1 MGAAAAPGSTPALPP
16 RTSAYSEGAKR
27 AMPSTGE
34 PVHAVVWTNC
44 PAFNGLA
51 HEKIWLVPEAD
62 FDVVEL
68 LMCKRNGVGTKPLG
82 VPCRHKKLTVDSVLT
97 DVAVCAGFQKLHS
110 RELTPD
116 DLYALDH
123 TDIPVLRAIL
133 SQSTDLWPFV
143 QFAERL
149 GVYLRAARV
158 AGRGV
163 LLLILPLVLYPACPA
178 PGLATT
184 HGSAP
189 TISCSAIMEQMKV
202 LSDKVESIQQFL
214 VAPPPPRRAGAG
226 PSSMPSGPPV
236 DPIKLTI
243 INIPP
248 LLTDGLQ
255 ENLAI
260 RDMNDPHAVTLR
272 RFVCKLLGRANLILH
287 DSAVVGTTRLA
298 EAPPYRVLVQFK
310 SPEIMMKV
318 MKDGPALF
326 TYETA
331 PLSLK
336 GVLERMFEDYNNA
349 VRAGSSAGRLLRAPG
364 LVIEPYSSRKRQR
377 EGSQDSQPEFPPAPP
392 APPANSS
399 CWDF

>member
-34 PVHAVVWTNC
+34 PVHVVVWTNC

-68 LMCKRNGVGTKPLG
+68 LMCKRNGVGTKPSG

-123 TDIPVLRAIL
+123 TDISVLRAIL
-133 SQSTDLWPFV
+133 SQNTDLWPFV

-163 LLLILPLVLYPACPA
+163 LLLILPLVLYPACPVA
-178 PGLATT
+178 
-184 HGSAP
+184 
-189 TISCSAIMEQMKV
+189 
-202 LSDKVESIQQFL
+202 QQ
-214 VAPPPPRRAGAG
+214 
-226 PSSMPSGPPV
+226 
-236 DPIKLTI
+236 
-243 INIPP
+243 
-248 LLTDGLQ
+248 
-255 ENLAI
+255 
-260 RDMNDPHAVTLR
+260 
-272 RFVCKLLGRANLILH
+272 
-287 DSAVVGTTRLA
+287 
-298 EAPPYRVLVQFK
+298 
-310 SPEIMMKV
+310 
-318 MKDGPALF
+318 
-326 TYETA
+326 
-331 PLSLK
+331 
-336 GVLERMFEDYNNA
+336 
-349 VRAGSSAGRLLRAPG
+349 
-364 LVIEPYSSRKRQR
+364 RQ
-377 EGSQDSQPEFPPAPP
+377 
-392 APPANSS
+392 
-399 CWDF
+399 